1 MASLSIISLPQWKQ
15 FFASIICSFLPVTKV
30 AIGSNLKYDICHT
43 LSIFEKKISPTMSK
57 CEQCIVR
64 QFSSIKA
71 LTKDQLVQMANCKTS
86 YTIKKGEPIFEEGET
101 LNGVY
106 CIKDGV
112 CKLSKLSSNGKDQI
126 VKLVKAGEL
135 LGQRSMISEE
145 SANLSAVALEDM
157 EVCFVPKS
165 EILQFFN
172 QNNDFSMNVM
182 KTICGDLKEADDH
195 MVDMAQKTVKQ
206 RLAETLLYLEDTFG
220 KNDDGSIRIQ
230 LSREELAGMIGTAT
244 ESCIRLLSEF
254 NKAKSIELQGKKI
267 FIKDKKV
274 LQKIS

>member
-1 MASLSIISLPQWKQ
+1 
-15 FFASIICSFLPVTKV
+15 
-30 AIGSNLKYDICHT
+30 
-43 LSIFEKKISPTMSK
+43 MSK

-71 LTKDQLVQMANCKTS
+71 LTKDELIKVANCKTA
-86 YTIKKGEPIFEEGET
+86 YTIKKGQSLFEEGET
-101 LNGVY
+101 LNGIY

-112 CKLSKLSSNGKDQI
+112 CKLSKLSSNGKEQI
-126 VKLVKAGEL
+126 IKLVKPGEL

-157 EVCFVPKS
+157 EVCFVPKA
-165 EILQFFN
+165 EILQFFT
-172 QNNDFSMNVM
+172 QNNDFSMDVM
-182 KTICGDLKEADDH
+182 RTICGDLKEADDH
-195 MVDMAQKTVKQ
+195 MVNMAQKTVKQ

-220 KNDDGSIRIQ
+220 SNEDGTIRLL

-254 NKAKSIELQGKKI
+254 NKKGYIDIVGKKI
-267 FIKDKKV
+267 LLKDKTTLK
-274 LQKIS
+274 KIT